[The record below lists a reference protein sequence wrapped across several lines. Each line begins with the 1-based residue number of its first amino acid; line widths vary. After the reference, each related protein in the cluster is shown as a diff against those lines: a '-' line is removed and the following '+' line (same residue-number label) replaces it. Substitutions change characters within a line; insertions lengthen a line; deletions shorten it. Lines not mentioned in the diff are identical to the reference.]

1 MDEKLLALLQ
11 KSRIFAPGGIN
22 PCNIRFTIEGM
33 RDFEFFLPNCFGY
46 GDEKSSKYLKSY
58 LKNFLRRY
66 IDAWV
71 EIVRKDPKA
80 DFSWEEHSKKVF
92 NFFGN
97 FNWDEIYEKVESGK
111 EVVNLK
117 IEANGSLMRI
127 KRFGDILAFNILN
140 LHNAQKKHVRG
151 LKAVRNL
158 CRANDPNNNQG
169 VYEIIHKVKIRL
181 NIKTERI
188 ENIKEIIDF
197 NDFFGLLKTELP
209 WVEWDLKADDL
220 IDNYINQ
227 TFEGLVVGRYH
238 DFDIRAKLAHLEME
252 SSDRSRYLE
261 KIWRKGNVVLDRDSR
276 FVFFDFSYLFF
287 ELSIKSSLPDRFA
300 MKNDVK
306 SRCLD
311 EQFKLAEVSAMLINR
326 LSAMQLEQHRTIRDS
341 MGD

>member
-22 PCNIRFTIEGM
+22 PCKIRFTIEGM
-33 RDFEFFLPNCFGY
+33 RDFEFFLPNCFNYCG
-46 GDEKSSKYLKSY
+46 EKTPKYLKQN
-58 LKNFLRRY
+58 LKIFLRRY

-71 EIVRKDPKA
+71 EIVHNDPKA

-111 EVVNLK
+111 EAVNLK

-140 LHNAQKKHVRG
+140 LHNTQKEHVRG

-158 CRANDPNNNQG
+158 CRINDPNNNQE
-169 VYEIIHKVKIRL
+169 VFEIIHKVKIRL
-181 NIKTERI
+181 NIKTERVG
-188 ENIKEIIDF
+188 NTKEVIDF
-197 NDFFGLLKTELP
+197 GSFFGLLKTELP

-220 IDNYINQ
+220 VDDYIKK
-227 TFEGLVVGRYH
+227 TPEGLVVGRYH
-238 DFDIRAKLAHLEME
+238 DFDIWAKLVHSEPE
-252 SSDRSRYLE
+252 GGDHSRYLD
-261 KIWRKGNVVLDRDSR
+261 KIWREGNVSLEKKSR
-276 FVFFDFSYLFF
+276 YVFSDLFYLFF
-287 ELSIKSSLPDRFA
+287 ELSIKSSFPSWAGD
-300 MKNDVK
+300 NDVE
-306 SRCLD
+306 SCYLD
-311 EQFKLAEVSAMLINR
+311 EQFKLAEVSAILINR